1 MFAALDATLN
11 WKVSAELV
19 SITVFLEAMKN
30 TTAYRLAGNNK
41 EKKTRDKVSRKCP
54 NDCRI
59 NGNFWMQPAGCNL
72 PRQPTCWEQGASAQ
86 QRNWLKLNLNYFAT
100 KSFSGLKTCS
110 QQSDRFSTV
119 VSTSVARNSFV
130 TMKLLQFILWKY
142 NIIVKAI
149 DRFPIL
155 ISIWVSKII
164 RRKAVYRAEGGG
176 QRRIEETE
184 WYRKAEYYT
193 Q

>member
-1 MFAALDATLN
+1 MFTALDATLN

-30 TTAYRLAGNNK
+30 TTGYRLAGNNK
-41 EKKTRDKVSRKCP
+41 KKKKQEIKYRRNVQMTVGSMV
-54 NDCRI
+54 I
-59 NGNFWMQPAGCNL
+59 FGCNPQVVIYPGKQSAGSKARQRNSEIGWSWILITLRLNRFPGWKHARNNRSDFRPLSLPLWLEISSL
-72 PRQPTCWEQGASAQ
+72 PRNYS
-86 QRNWLKLNLNYFAT
+86 NLF
-100 KSFSGLKTCS
+100 FE
-110 QQSDRFSTV
+110 
-119 VSTSVARNSFV
+119 
-130 TMKLLQFILWKY
+130 

-155 ISIWVSKII
+155 ISIWVSMII
-164 RRKAVYRAEGGG
+164 RRKAVYRPEGGG
-176 QRRIEETE
+176 QRRIAETE